1 MANVPG
7 MTLATTAFFSIR
19 TLGLSGY
26 WAGRSKLGLLSGTA
40 WGKQL
45 NVRIFL
51 HFCSVG
57 QAVETFKSWDFAFL
71 QFCWVGKATFN
82 NIVLSDKTTCTLAGV
97 RFCDWSGGLA
107 ISLKITIRYII
118 SYLKVFT
125 LNSISNKSFVARTFI
140 ISFIFIPFEDS
151 TRCHRFSHQSHRQVE
166 RSQCTSQDRHLGSK
180 YKRMKRKYLANNFT
194 TQEHKVRLSHAPSFH
209 NFAAQQKQK

>member
-1 MANVPG
+1 M
-7 MTLATTAFFSIR
+7 
-19 TLGLSGY
+19 
-26 WAGRSKLGLLSGTA
+26 
-40 WGKQL
+40 
-45 NVRIFL
+45 
-51 HFCSVG
+51 
-57 QAVETFKSWDFAFL
+57 
-71 QFCWVGKATFN
+71 GKATFR
-82 NIVLSDKTTCTLAGV
+82 NIVLLGKTTCTLADV

-107 ISLKITIRYII
+107 TSLKITIRYII

-180 YKRMKRKYLANNFT
+180 YKRAKRKYLANNFT
-194 TQEHKVRLSHAPSFH
+194 TQEHKARLSHAPFFQSYLLLNKNKSMRWWTEEHKKGNRSFCILCMWKLP
-209 NFAAQQKQK
+209 AAHSPSYAFVMELVDVQTAWILNKISK